1 MSAENAIRHTY
12 DRFFGGAQN
21 LGPLERAVST
31 GLGLVM
37 AAGGVRR
44 GADLRGAIMGLAGA
58 ALVARGMSGH
68 CPVKAMMTE
77 DEHERLSGPG
87 PDRYSP
93 GEGPLERTP
102 ARTGSYS

>member
-12 DRFFGGAQN
+12 DRFFGGERN

-44 GADLRGAIMGLAGA
+44 GADVRGTIMGLAGA

-68 CPVKAMMTE
+68 CPLKAMVADE
-77 DEHERLSGPG
+77 DHDRLSGPRSE
-87 PDRYSP
+87 RYSP